1 MSSLEK
7 LKQTNSLSDLAK
19 LIGYKPNSLAYII
32 YKIPNEKKYIE
43 FKVPKKTGGERI
55 IKSPTSRLK
64 KLQRRVADLL
74 NDCLEEILSEN
85 KHSLSHGFRRNHSII
100 SNAQKHVKKRHV
112 FNVDLKDFFPSIN
125 FGRVRG
131 FFIKNHHFKLKPKIA
146 TILAQIA
153 CHNNELPQG
162 SPCSPVISNLIGH
175 LIDIRMVNL
184 AKRAKCTYSRYAD
197 DLTFST
203 NKKEFPNII
212 AVRKE
217 NGSNIWIPSRTL
229 VNEIKK
235 IGFEVNESK
244 TSLQYKTSRQ
254 ITTGLIVNKKVN
266 IKKEYYRMARAMCN
280 ELFATN
286 EFYLKSDI
294 DGEEAKKGTVNQ
306 LIGIV
311 NFIYYVKRLHDKRK
325 LNERHYNPSSI
336 TKLYRRLLFYKY
348 FYALKCPLLICEG
361 KTDIIYLR
369 CALKQL
375 AKDFPTLIEKK
386 DEKYNFN
393 IAFLKFSKQLRD
405 VFAIAKGT
413 SGLCRIL
420 EMYPKIMSKFYAPGK
435 VFPVIIIIDNDDGA
449 SKINSILQNKYKIN
463 NHCNREFNYI
473 CDNLYVVHIP
483 SLEGQ
488 NVSIESLFNPELL
501 KTKIDGK
508 IFNPK
513 SYLDKKKEY
522 SKTVFAEKVVR
533 MNQNDIDFTGFKPLF
548 NRIELAIQ
556 NYTQINAEHLEG
568 PWLSR
573 DKNNFEAK
581 INRPSAEG

>member
-7 LKQTNSLSDLAK
+7 IKQTNSLRDLAN
-19 LIGYKPNSLAYII
+19 LIGYKPKSLAYII

-43 FKVPKKTGGERI
+43 FEIPKKIGGERI

-64 KLQRRVADLL
+64 KLQQRIADLL

-212 AVRKE
+212 ALKKE
-217 NGSNIWIPSRTL
+217 NSSNIWVPSRTL
-229 VNEIKK
+229 VKEINKV
-235 IGFEVNESK
+235 GFEVNESK
-244 TSLQYKTSRQ
+244 TSLQHKTSRQ

-286 EFYLKSDI
+286 EFYLKGDI
-294 DGEEAKKGTVNQ
+294 DGKEAKKGTINQ

-311 NFIYYVKRLHDKRK
+311 NFIYYVKRLYDKRK
-325 LNERHYNPSSI
+325 LNKRHYSPNSI

-348 FYALKCPLLICEG
+348 FYALNCPLLICEG
-361 KTDIIYLR
+361 KTDIIYLK

-375 AKDFPTLIEKK
+375 AKDFPTLIGKK
-386 DEKYNFN
+386 DDKYAFN
-393 IAFLKFSKQLRD
+393 IAFLKSSKQLRD

-420 EMYPKIMSKFYAPGK
+420 EMYSKIMSKFYAPGK
-435 VFPVIIIIDNDDGA
+435 AFPVIIVVDNDDGA
-449 SKINSILQNKYKIN
+449 SKINNILQKKYKIN
-463 NHCNREFNYI
+463 NPCNREFNYI
-473 CDNLYVVHIP
+473 CDNLYIVHIP
-483 SLEGQ
+483 SPEGQ
-488 NVSIESLFNPELL
+488 NISIERLFDPELL
-501 KTKIDGK
+501 KTRIDGK
-508 IFNPK
+508 TFNPK
-513 SYLDKKKEY
+513 SDFDKKKEY

-533 MNQNDIDFTGFKPLF
+533 INQNDIDFTGFKPLF
-548 NRIELAIQ
+548 NRIELTIQ
-556 NYTQINAEHLEG
+556 NYTQINAEQLTPLG
-568 PWLSR
+568 
-573 DKNNFEAK
+573 DKNQGS
-581 INRPSAEG
+581 PSEGVITKQFY